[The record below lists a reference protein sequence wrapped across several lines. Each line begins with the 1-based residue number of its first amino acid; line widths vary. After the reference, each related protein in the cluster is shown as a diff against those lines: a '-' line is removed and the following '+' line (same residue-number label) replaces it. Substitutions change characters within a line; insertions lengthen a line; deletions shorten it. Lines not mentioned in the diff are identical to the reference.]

1 MRARAESP
9 RLYIVQDFI
18 LFVRVH
24 IFEHY
29 LVSEARRAQASV
41 YDAWRGI
48 YGMVLELAKYPGA
61 ERVFSIGL
69 MRCDAVRCLGTAS
82 CGMTLRGTARLS
94 FNSIPVI
101 KSTVTRDE
109 M

>member
-1 MRARAESP
+1 MKRREARSRRKGRARVESP

-18 LFVRVH
+18 LFVRVY

-41 YDAWRGI
+41 YDAWRGMDS
-48 YGMVLELAKYPGA
+48 MVLELAKYPGA

-69 MRCDAVRCLGTAS
+69 MRCDAMSRYSIVWYDIAWHGTII
-82 CGMTLRGTARLS
+82 LQ
-94 FNSIPVI
+94 FN
-101 KSTVTRDE
+101 
-109 M
+109 